1 MFRICPHCD
10 FEWHEDDGG
19 SCPACHVEVT
29 DEGESARRS
38 EMYDGGAF
46 GSGSNSLRTKSLYR
60 AIGLIAL
67 IFLLYLLIGEG

>member
-10 FEWHEDDGG
+10 FEWHENDGG
-19 SCPACHVEVT
+19 CCPACHAGEA

-38 EMYDGGAF
+38 QMYDGGAF
-46 GSGSNSLRTKSLYR
+46 GSGSNFFRMRSLYR

-67 IFLLYLLIGEG
+67 VFLLYLLIGGG